1 MKKKLSDGGIGD
13 EMIEGLGFQ
22 AKAELEYGF
31 KERLELVHFDL
42 YLFEALFMSVDMCI
56 IRLKMGSN
64 QNVLLN

>member
-1 MKKKLSDGGIGD
+1 
-13 EMIEGLGFQ
+13 MIEGLGFQ

-42 YLFEALFMSVDMCI
+42 YLFETLFMSVDMCI